1 MSLSSAVPAPIRQLL
16 LEHSAGRELWLV
28 GGAVRDSL
36 LDRPSQDLD
45 FVVHGEARPL
55 ARALATALDGH
66 YFDLDV
72 ERDAGRI
79 VRPARA
85 AGVATLDFAR
95 LRGSSILEDLAARD
109 FTVNALATA
118 LDAPDQVV
126 DSGSGLQDLRDRRLR
141 ACSPHSMRDDPVR
154 SLRGVRLALELDL
167 SMESSTKSQIRQ
179 AGPQLSRVA
188 AERIRDEFMLMLKP
202 ALAGRSIRLLERLEL
217 LWHICPDLNGLRGTA
232 GSGGANQD
240 AWQHTLA
247 ALDRAAEILNVLVGR
262 LPGELSENL
271 TVGEA
276 ALHLGRYR
284 EQLAGVMGTSLAGER
299 RVEQIFCLAVLYHA
313 AGWPE
318 DAHEPSGSE
327 THTAQAGPRLA
338 ASRAAQRC
346 RQLRLSSAEGRLVE
360 TMIRHHRLPRRYPVD
375 EALTPLAIHRYF
387 RTAGE
392 AGVLAALLHLADF
405 LAEQTPSAALPAWRE
420 RLLVVRA
427 ILEARFERSEEL
439 LEPPLLLRGD
449 ELIAELALE
458 PGPVVGAMLSA
469 LAEAQV
475 QGSVRTRAQAL
486 DFVHHWRAPSP
497 AGGGN
502 LPPAV
507 DPGQEA

>member
-1 MSLSSAVPAPIRQLL
+1 MSLSSAVPDPIRQLL
-16 LEHSAGRELWLV
+16 REHAAGRGLWLV
-28 GGAVRDSL
+28 GGAIRDSL

-45 FVVHGEARPL
+45 FVIDGEARPL
-55 ARALATALDGH
+55 ARSLATALDGH

-72 ERDAGRI
+72 ERDTGRI

-118 LDAPDQVV
+118 LDAPMQLV

-141 ACSPHSMRDDPVR
+141 ACSPHAIQDDPVR

-202 ALAGRSIRLLERLEL
+202 AFAGRSIRLLERLEL
-217 LWHICPDLNGLRGTA
+217 LWQICPDLEGLRGTA
-232 GSGGANQD
+232 GSDGANQD
-240 AWQHTLA
+240 AWQHTLI
-247 ALDRAAEILNVLVGR
+247 ALDRSAEILNVLVGR

-276 ALHLGRYR
+276 TLHLGRYR
-284 EQLAGVMGTSLAGER
+284 EQLAGVMSTSLAGER

-313 AGWPE
+313 AGWT
-318 DAHEPSGSE
+318 DEPSGSE
-327 THTAQAGPRLA
+327 THTAQGGPWLA

-346 RQLRLSSAEGRLVE
+346 RQLRLSFVEGRLVE

-405 LAEQTPSAALPAWRE
+405 LAEQTPPAALPPWRE
-420 RLLVVRA
+420 RLVVVRA
-427 ILEARFERSEEL
+427 ILEARFERAKEL

-486 DFVHHWRAPSP
+486 DFVHHWRASSP
-497 AGGGN
+497 AGGGD

>member
-16 LEHSAGRELWLV
+16 LEHAAGRGLWLV
-28 GGAVRDSL
+28 GGAIRDGL

-45 FVVHGEARPL
+45 FVVDGEARPL
-55 ARALATALDGH
+55 ARTLATALEGH

-85 AGVATLDFAR
+85 PGVATLDFAR

-118 LDAPDQVV
+118 LDAPDRLV
-126 DSGSGLQDLRDRRLR
+126 DSGSGLQDLKDRRLR
-141 ACSPHSMRDDPVR
+141 ACSPQAMQDDPVR

-167 SMESSTKSQIRQ
+167 SMESATKSHIRQ

-188 AERIRDEFMLMLKP
+188 AERIRDEFMQMLKP
-202 ALAGRSIRLLERLEL
+202 ALAGRSVRLLERLEL
-217 LWHICPDLNGLRGTA
+217 LWHICPDLRSLQGAA
-232 GSGGANQD
+232 GSGGLHPD
-240 AWQHTLA
+240 GWRHTLA
-247 ALDRAAEILNVLVGR
+247 ALDRAAEILNVLVGS
-262 LPGELSENL
+262 LPGGHSENL
-271 TVGEA
+271 TVAEA
-276 ALHLGRYR
+276 VLHLGRYR
-284 EQLAGVMGTSLAGER
+284 EQLAGVMGERLAGER

-313 AGWPE
+313 AGWPDEPGSSVSHAVE
-318 DAHEPSGSE
+318 D
-327 THTAQAGPRLA
+327 GPQLA
-338 ASRAAQRC
+338 ASRGALRC

-360 TMIRHHRLPRRYPVD
+360 TMIRHHRLPRRYPD
-375 EALTPLAIHRYF
+375 EEELTPLAVHRYF

-405 LAEQTPSAALPAWRE
+405 LAEQTPPAALTPWRE
-420 RLLVVRA
+420 RLVVVRA
-427 ILEARFERSEEL
+427 ILEARFERSKEL
-439 LEPPLLLRGD
+439 LEPPPLLKGD
-449 ELIAELALE
+449 ELIAELELK

-475 QGSVRTRAQAL
+475 QGSVQTRTQAL
-486 DFVHHWRAPSP
+486 DFVRRWRTPSP
-497 AGGGN
+497 AE
-502 LPPAV
+502 
-507 DPGQEA
+507 GQI

>member
-16 LEHSAGRELWLV
+16 LEHSAGRGLWLV

-118 LDAPDQVV
+118 LDTPDQVV

-141 ACSPHSMRDDPVR
+141 ACSPHAMLDDPVR

-167 SMESSTKSQIRQ
+167 SMESATKSQIRQ

-188 AERIRDEFMLMLKP
+188 AERIRDEFMLMLRP
-202 ALAGRSIRLLERLEL
+202 DLAGRSIRLLERLEL
-217 LWHICPDLNGLRGTA
+217 LWHICPDLKDLRGRA
-232 GSGGANQD
+232 GPGGVNQD

-247 ALDRAAEILNVLVGR
+247 ALDRAAEILNVLVGK
-262 LPGELSENL
+262 LPDELSENL

-313 AGWPE
+313 ASWP
-318 DAHEPSGSE
+318 DEPSGIE
-327 THTAQAGPRLA
+327 THTAQDGPRLA

-405 LAEQTPSAALPAWRE
+405 LAGQTPPAALPAWRE
-420 RLLVVRA
+420 RLQVVRA
-427 ILEARFERSEEL
+427 ILEARFERAKEL

-449 ELIAELALE
+449 ELIAELGLE
-458 PGPVVGAMLSA
+458 PGPVVGAMLRA

-475 QGSVRTRAQAL
+475 QGSVQTRAQAL
-486 DFVHHWRAPSP
+486 EFVRRWRTPSP
-497 AGGGN
+497 VEAQDS
-502 LPPAV
+502 LPA
-507 DPGQEA
+507 DA

>member
-1 MSLSSAVPAPIRQLL
+1 MSLTSAVPAPIRQLL

-45 FVVHGEARPL
+45 FVVHGQARPL
-55 ARALATALDGH
+55 ARALAAALDGH
-66 YFDLDV
+66 YFDLDA

-95 LRGSSILEDLAARD
+95 LRGSTILEDLAARD

-118 LDAPDQVV
+118 LDAPDQLV

-141 ACSPHSMRDDPVR
+141 ACSPQAMQDDPVR
-154 SLRGVRLALELDL
+154 CLRGVRLALELDL
-167 SMESSTKSQIRQ
+167 SMESATKSQIRQ
-179 AGPQLSRVA
+179 AGPQLSRVP
-188 AERIRDEFMLMLKP
+188 AERIRDEFMQMLKP

-217 LWHICPDLNGLRGTA
+217 LWHICPDLRSLRGTA
-232 GSGGANQD
+232 GSGGQYRD

-247 ALDRAAEILNVLVGR
+247 ALDRAAEVLNVLVGS
-262 LPGELSENL
+262 LPGGLSGNL
-271 TVGEA
+271 IVGEA

-284 EQLAGVMGTSLAGER
+284 EQLAGVMGNSLAGER

-313 AGWPE
+313 AGWP
-318 DAHEPSGSE
+318 DGPSEGE
-327 THTAQAGPRLA
+327 THAAEEGPRLA
-338 ASRAAQRC
+338 ASRAALRC
-346 RQLRLSSAEGRLVE
+346 RQLRLSSTEGRLVE
-360 TMIRHHRLPRRYPVD
+360 TMIRHHRLPRRYPEE
-375 EALTPLAIHRYF
+375 EALTPLAVHRYF

-405 LAEQTPSAALPAWRE
+405 LAEQTPPAALPPWRE
-420 RLLVVRA
+420 RLLVVRG
-427 ILEARFERSEEL
+427 ILEARFERSREL

-449 ELIAELALE
+449 ELIAELGLE
-458 PGPVVGAMLSA
+458 PGPVVGDTLSA

-475 QGSVRTRAQAL
+475 QGSVQTRAQAL
-486 DFVHHWRAPSP
+486 DFVRRRLAPPPVDGGDSP
-497 AGGGN
+497 A
-502 LPPAV
+502 A
-507 DPGQEA
+507 DP